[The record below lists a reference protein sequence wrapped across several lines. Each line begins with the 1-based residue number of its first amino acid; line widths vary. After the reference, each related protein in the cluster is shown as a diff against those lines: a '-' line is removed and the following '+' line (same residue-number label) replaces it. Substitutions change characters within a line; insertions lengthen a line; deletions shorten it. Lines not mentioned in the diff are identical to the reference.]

1 MVRLSSWT
9 NPRYSFYGQ
18 SEKNKEQIMWTIL
31 FDKGILTA
39 AVVLAIIGST
49 VKYRTGTSNELIAL
63 ILTIISIITWSV
75 IGAITS
81 SSLGFFGVIWS
92 YGIMRGVL
100 SAGVA
105 VFTWDLVHGTA
116 KHCTCKEC
124 NPEEETRDV

>member
-1 MVRLSSWT
+1 MVGRKRIR
-9 NPRYSFYGQ
+9 NRF
-18 SEKNKEQIMWTIL
+18 MWTIL

-81 SSLGFFGVIWS
+81 SSLGFFRIIWS

-105 VFTWDLVHGTA
+105 VFSWDLVHGTA
-116 KHCTCKEC
+116 KHYTCKEC
-124 NPEEETRDV
+124 NPEEEKSDV

>member
-1 MVRLSSWT
+1 
-9 NPRYSFYGQ
+9 
-18 SEKNKEQIMWTIL
+18 MWTIL

-63 ILTIISIITWSV
+63 ILTVISIITWSV
-75 IGAITS
+75 SGAITS

-92 YGIMRGVL
+92 YGIMRGLL

-124 NPEEETRDV
+124 NPEEETSDV